1 MSLKI
6 HLTVIS
12 VVFIVFGFHQSIV
25 AQKHTNYERDINFK
39 DLKKL
44 YYEVNQGYKEYPLN
58 EEKKTIYE
66 DRLKRTKYC
75 FLEDLAEKEVQKIS
89 SVIVFNK
96 LNPALKQDLFI
107 EDINDFNPLK
117 YNFSYYKDKDQFFL
131 IDQTNYVIIIKP
143 KSE

>member
-1 MSLKI
+1 MN
-6 HLTVIS
+6 HLQKTSALIIIS
-12 VVFIVFGFHQSIV
+12 FFLNIV
-25 AQKHTNYERDINFK
+25 AFSQNKQINEKDINFK
-39 DLKKL
+39 DLKEL

-58 EEKKTIYE
+58 EERKAIYE

-75 FLEDLAEKEVQKIS
+75 FSDELADREVQKIS

-96 LNPALKQDLFI
+96 LNPTLKQDLFM

>member
-1 MSLKI
+1 MKLNLPSLVAFLI
-6 HLTVIS
+6 
-12 VVFIVFGFHQSIV
+12 FFGLNHNLLSQSDSS
-25 AQKHTNYERDINFK
+25 HERDINFK
-39 DLKKL
+39 NIADL

-58 EEKKTIYE
+58 DERMSTYE

>member
-1 MSLKI
+1 MKLNLPSIIAL
-6 HLTVIS
+6 
-12 VVFIVFGFHQSIV
+12 FICFGLNHNLLSQSDSS
-25 AQKHTNYERDINFK
+25 NERDINFK
-39 DLKKL
+39 NIAEL

-58 EEKKTIYE
+58 DEKKAMYE

-75 FLEDLAEKEVQKIS
+75 FFEDLAGKEVQKIS

-117 YNFSYYKDKDQFFL
+117 YNFSYYEDKDQFFL

>member
-1 MSLKI
+1 MKLNLPSLV
-6 HLTVIS
+6 TF
-12 VVFIVFGFHQSIV
+12 FIFFGLNHNLLSQSDSS
-25 AQKHTNYERDINFK
+25 HERDINFK
-39 DLKKL
+39 NIAEL

-58 EEKKTIYE
+58 DERMSIYE
-66 DRLKRTKYC
+66 NRLKRTKYC

-107 EDINDFNPLK
+107 DDINDFNPLK